1 MSEDHSTKSAGHSF
15 PLSPPYFM
23 DDCDLPAHYSFQ
35 PPVPREFD
43 ACPFSDDSGLFFQ
56 LAVTKYQ
63 KEIDL
68 LENSFQLPAYL
79 PSAALD
85 SFPDPASDES
95 EDLLDSAPPTP
106 LEATGRHKTISKAR
120 TPDSQGSQAKI
131 KLRGCGCQT
140 SNCLRR
146 YCKCFSGRG
155 YCTEGCGCV
164 DCFNT
169 AEYEEER
176 QLVIRK
182 TEEICRASF
191 APKVLQTDSGAWI
204 NAEGCRCKSGCKSK
218 HCLCSKNGVG
228 CSPICKC
235 SSCDNHRVDL
245 EPAEVRKYFRN
256 ALRTKEKI
264 MITSSPMGS
273 REDKRTEIVSPCT
286 AKKTTVIFFAKADA
300 ETRISA
306 SPANFPAS

>member
-1 MSEDHSTKSAGHSF
+1 MSEDHNSRCAGLGQPS
-15 PLSPPYFM
+15 SPPYFA
-23 DDCDLPAHYSFQ
+23 DYCDLPAHFSPQ

-43 ACPFSDDSGLFFQ
+43 ACPFSDDSCLYFQ

-68 LENSFQLPAYL
+68 LENSFQLPSYL
-79 PSAALD
+79 TSAPLEP
-85 SFPDPASDES
+85 FPDPASDEY
-95 EDLLDSAPPTP
+95 EDLPESAPPTP
-106 LEATGRHKTISKAR
+106 LEPTGRHKSISKAR
-120 TPDSQGSQAKI
+120 TADSSATPARI
-131 KLRGCGCQT
+131 KLRGCGCLT

-155 YCTEGCGCV
+155 YCSEGCGCV

-235 SSCDNHRVDL
+235 SSCDNHKVDL
-245 EPAEVRKYFRN
+245 EPAEVRKYFRSP
-256 ALRTKEKI
+256 LRTKERI
-264 MITSSPMGS
+264 LITSSPMGS
-273 REDKRTEIVSPCT
+273 HEDKRVELVTPP
-286 AKKTTVIFFAKADA
+286 AGKKTTVFFFAKADA
-300 ETRISA
+300 ETRISG